1 MKRGKDLRS
10 ARGELVER
18 NAANE
23 IAALMFV
30 LVEQSPGAFTLRF
43 VANDELIEDL
53 SKQGAL
59 QVFLDDVDRLY
70 ADFRKRFPDAPIMT
84 RPD

>member
-10 ARGELVER
+10 ARGETVER
-18 NAANE
+18 DAANE

-53 SKQGAL
+53 SKRGAL
-59 QVFLDDVDRLY
+59 QVFLDDVDPLY

>member
-1 MKRGKDLRS
+1 
-10 ARGELVER
+10 
-18 NAANE
+18 
-23 IAALMFV
+23 MFV

-59 QVFLDDVDRLY
+59 QVFLDDVDGLY

-84 RPD
+84 RPKLTEREGRRRSTVVQFGA